1 MHHLTVT
8 PCNSTTMKLP
18 LPTPTE
24 LETANS
30 DIVENIQ
37 TISAVT
43 EEVSAHAN
51 ETFEACQV
59 NSELVDSVSGIV
71 SDISDKATGL
81 HAAE

>member
-1 MHHLTVT
+1 MAKEEL
-8 PCNSTTMKLP
+8 NFEESLKKLEEIVK
-18 LPTPTE
+18 E

-51 ETFEACQV
+51 ETFEACEV